1 MNDKLIVQRRVSAD
15 RGEERVTMLECSVT
29 GDIILRFGASY
40 TLRAKAGEMAAL
52 LPPSMAAQRVR
63 RRSAYA
69 VEETQLGT
77 LSYDDLLWLRRKSA
91 EVSQQLVT

>member
-52 LPPSMAAQRVR
+52 LTDLSKNAAAAGGGLNV
-63 RRSAYA
+63 
-69 VEETQLGT
+69 
-77 LSYDDLLWLRRKSA
+77 D
-91 EVSQQLVT
+91 